1 MFIHGTRGEIMKAY
15 PLYRVLVVE
24 DDAAVRDSL
33 LQHLGSN
40 QYCATGVSSIAETLA
55 LPNLADFQAIL
66 LDWELPD
73 GTADDLLPSIQSL
86 APDAAS
92 VVVTGDANINA
103 SIAAL
108 RHGAV
113 DYLVKPINPHCLQ
126 ASMAR
131 IELLRESKRRFALC
145 ERLATIGQAVTSV
158 AHESRN
164 ALQRIQAKV
173 ELLELDLANDQEK
186 LADLRV
192 IKAASQNLRSMFEEL
207 REFAAPIVLRRE
219 SCHLRELIQRA
230 WQSLETL
237 PEAQAAC
244 LEYDCDDI
252 ELSVDSMRL
261 EQVFRNLFENALAA
275 CPSPARIDVS
285 WSTVSQANRTMLRI
299 VVRDNGPGFSEE
311 QKEKAFEPFFTTKSK
326 GTGLGLPICNRILE
340 QHQGWLEIGPDS
352 EAGGC
357 MILTLPLDLEAEQLS
372 AASHRV
378 CEVA

>member
-1 MFIHGTRGEIMKAY
+1 MNAF

-24 DDAAVRDSL
+24 DDVNVRDYL
-33 LQHLGSN
+33 LQLLESN
-40 QYCATGVSSIAETLA
+40 HFCATGVSSIAETLA

-73 GTADDLLPSIQSL
+73 GTADDLLPSIRSL

-113 DYLVKPINPHCLQ
+113 DYLVKPLNPNCLQ
-126 ASMAR
+126 ASMTR
-131 IELLRESKRRFALC
+131 IGLIRESKRRFALC

-164 ALQRIQAKV
+164 ALQRILSKV
-173 ELLELDLANDQEK
+173 ELLELDLAHDTEK
-186 LADLRV
+186 LEDLRV
-192 IKAASQNLRSMFEEL
+192 IKAASLNLRCMFEEL
-207 REFAAPIVLRRE
+207 REFAAPIVLTKE
-219 SCHLRELIQRA
+219 SCHLRELIKRA

-237 PEAQAAC
+237 PEAQVAV
-244 LEYDCDDI
+244 LQYDDGDDI
-252 ELSVDSMRL
+252 ELSVDPIRL
-261 EQVFRNLFENALAA
+261 EQVFRNLFENSLAA
-275 CPSPARIDVS
+275 CPSPARIKVT
-285 WSTVSQANRTMLRI
+285 WLTVSQAGRAMLRI
-299 VVRDNGPGFSEE
+299 FVRDNGPGFSKE

-352 EAGGC
+352 GSGGC
-357 MILTLPLDLEAEQLS
+357 MVLTLPLDRDAEQSSS
-372 AASHRV
+372 AASPGF
-378 CEVA
+378 CEVADERCDW

>member
-1 MFIHGTRGEIMKAY
+1 
-15 PLYRVLVVE
+15 
-24 DDAAVRDSL
+24 
-33 LQHLGSN
+33 
-40 QYCATGVSSIAETLA
+40 
-55 LPNLADFQAIL
+55 
-66 LDWELPD
+66 
-73 GTADDLLPSIQSL
+73 
-86 APDAAS
+86 
-92 VVVTGDANINA
+92 
-103 SIAAL
+103 
-108 RHGAV
+108 
-113 DYLVKPINPHCLQ
+113 
-126 ASMAR
+126 
-131 IELLRESKRRFALC
+131 
-145 ERLATIGQAVTSV
+145 
-158 AHESRN
+158 
-164 ALQRIQAKV
+164 LQRIQAKV

-219 SCHLRELIQRA
+219 SCHLRELIKRA

-244 LEYDCDDI
+244 LEYDSDAI

-311 QKEKAFEPFFTTKSK
+311 QKGKAFEPFFTTKSK

-352 EAGGC
+352 GAGGC
-357 MILTLPLDLEAEQLS
+357 MVLTLPLDLEAEQLS
-372 AASHRV
+372 GASHRV